1 MAKTA
6 AKRARPR
13 MSGGGRRR
21 SLADSRQMELSFASA
36 SERTGSPLPAAA
48 SVNARSYPADLFEAC
63 SVDAGA
69 RQAPRKIEDLPR
81 VVANDEVSAEA
92 LALLDIVDF
101 MIDLWRKESGED
113 LRPVIFPNR

>member
-6 AKRARPR
+6 ATRAQPR
-13 MSGGGRRR
+13 MGGGGRRR
-21 SLADSRQMELSFASA
+21 TSVDSRQMELSFAPTSEPTASA
-36 SERTGSPLPAAA
+36 FPPTV
-48 SVNARSYPADLFEAC
+48 SVHARSYPRDLFEAC

-69 RQAPRKIEDLPR
+69 LQAPRKIEKLPQFA
-81 VVANDEVSAEA
+81 ANDEISAET

-113 LRPVIFPNR
+113 IRPVIFPNR